1 MIFVGRKN
9 SYQRGVKQ
17 RTVAGRFFLGP
28 NSAKVVVIVLL
39 ATFSLFYLSQSSQ
52 SATRNYIV
60 SDLEEQKK
68 EGIAEK
74 ERLEVEANRLKALSI
89 IQEKAIEGG
98 MEQVSEQ

>member
-1 MIFVGRKN
+1 MIFIGRRN
-9 SYQRGVKQ
+9 NYQRGVKQ
-17 RTVAGRFFLGP
+17 RTVKGRFFLGP

-39 ATFSLFYLSQSSQ
+39 AAFSLFYLSQSSQ

-60 SDLEEQKK
+60 SDLEEQRE